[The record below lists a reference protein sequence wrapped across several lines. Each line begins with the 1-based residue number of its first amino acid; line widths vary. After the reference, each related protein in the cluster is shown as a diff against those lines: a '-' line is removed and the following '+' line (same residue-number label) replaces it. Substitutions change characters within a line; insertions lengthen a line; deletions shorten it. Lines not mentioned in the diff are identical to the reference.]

1 MLLKNVLKT
10 LQRKWMQ
17 LAAIGIIVIF
27 SSMIYTMMF
36 YGLSGIAEPTTTYL
50 EESVQEDFSVE
61 MLSMVTA
68 EESQYPIVRNL
79 LSRNI
84 YTLEDIKKS
93 EPVTFQKLMD
103 SRIKSFEEIY
113 SGFSLELREYK
124 TLDFEYG
131 GKSNKALIAKDSERI
146 NLSYME
152 EGVKPSKDNEIALN
166 KIYAD
171 KNLIKIG
178 DSFTLENRSYKVT
191 GFVLFP
197 DYTLPTFDNTFNVD
211 TGLQVLV
218 LMTDREYEDIDAKE
232 GFRLSGTNLTD
243 SEIDTAYDKD
253 KLPFVTQIIRTAT
266 NMRSGAIYDE
276 LTQGRVTG
284 LVLSIFIAAI
294 AVIIVSIMISNL
306 LHSERG
312 QIGILKAM
320 GYRRLEIAVPYFLS
334 VVIMAFIMLIIGY
347 IIGSYYA
354 EPLKRLYLDFYLLP
368 AVRIAQ
374 SITVFATAIFVPL
387 FFFAV
392 FSGAIIYRMLGEGP
406 LELLKPH
413 ETTSLNWLSK
423 YVSRL
428 LTKAKGKTKFKYLHA
443 IRSTGSFAIFFIGI
457 MFSTLLITFSFMMN
471 GMMERMTVGYL
482 HNVDYKY
489 QSYADFTKRIPEP
502 KSGEEKFLIYPFA
515 YIGDKVVSLEGLS
528 PENRLY
534 KLYNESGEDITGHIQ
549 NDAVITKQLSLKLDI
564 REGDTI
570 KIKVNK
576 DYYSFTVAGFTDEY
590 TSDTVYLNISRLS
603 NIVSEN
609 KTSRLYSG
617 IYSTSEPSS
626 EYYSMIISKE
636 GIIEQSKSMAN
647 YTDFMINIMIWSSA
661 VISAS
666 ILFVLTSFT
675 VEKNYYAI
683 SLLKVLGYKRR
694 EVNSMILNS
703 YFVYALISYAAS
715 MPIALAILKWMETLF
730 LEEYGIII
738 PLKFN
743 PADMLKG
750 LAILVAI
757 FLIGTY
763 ASRRKI
769 ANIPLQEVLKTY
781 GE

>member
-17 LAAIGIIVIF
+17 LSAIGIIVIF
-27 SSMIYTMMF
+27 SSMIYTTMF

-50 EESVQEDFSVE
+50 EESAQEDFSVE

-79 LSRNI
+79 LAKNI
-84 YTLEDIKKS
+84 YTLEDIKMR
-93 EPVTFQKLMD
+93 EPVTFQRLMD
-103 SRIKSFEEIY
+103 SRIRSFEQAY
-113 SGFSLELREYK
+113 PDVSLELREYK
-124 TLDFEYG
+124 TLDFEYRG
-131 GKSNKALIAKDSERI
+131 RSNKALIAKDAERI
-146 NLSYME
+146 NLSCME
-152 EGVKPSKDNEIALN
+152 EGAKPSKDNEIALN

-171 KNLIKIG
+171 KNSIAIG
-178 DSFTLENRSYKVT
+178 DSFALENRNYKVT

-197 DYTLPTFDNTFNVD
+197 DYTLPTFDNTFIVD

-218 LMTDREYEDIDAKE
+218 LMTDRAYDDIDAKE
-232 GFRLSGTNLTD
+232 GFRLSGINLTD

-253 KLPFVTQIIRTAT
+253 KLPFVTQIIRTDT

-284 LVLSIFIAAI
+284 LVLSIFIATI

-320 GYRRLEIAVPYFLS
+320 GYRRLEIALPYFLS
-334 VVIMAFIMLIIGY
+334 VVFMAFIMLIIGY
-347 IIGSYYA
+347 IIGAIYA

-368 AVRIAQ
+368 EVSIAQ

-387 FFFAV
+387 FFFAA

-406 LELLKPH
+406 LELLRPH
-413 ETTSLNWLSK
+413 KATSLNWLSK

-428 LTKAKGKTKFKYLHA
+428 LAKAKGKTKFKYLHA

-471 GMMERMTVGYL
+471 GMMDRMTVGYL

-502 KSGEEKFLIYPFA
+502 KAVEEKFLMYPFA
-515 YIGDKVVSLEGLS
+515 YIGDRVVTLEGLS
-528 PENRLY
+528 PENKLY
-534 KLYNESGEDITGHIQ
+534 KLYDESGSDITGHIK
-549 NDAVITKQLSLKLDI
+549 NDAVITKQLSLKFDI
-564 REGDTI
+564 LEGDTV

-576 DYYSFTVAGFTDEY
+576 DYYNFTVKGITDEY

-603 NIVSEN
+603 SIVSEN

-617 IYSTSEPSS
+617 IYSINEPSS

-715 MPIALAILKWMETLF
+715 MPIALAILRWMEKLF

-738 PLKFN
+738 PMKFN

-757 FLIGTY
+757 FIIGTY

-769 ANIPLQEVLKTY
+769 GKIPLQEVLKTY

>member
-10 LQRKWMQ
+10 LQGKWMQ
-17 LAAIGIIVIF
+17 LSAIGIIVIF
-27 SSMIYTMMF
+27 SSMLYTMMF
-36 YGLSGIAEPTTTYL
+36 YGLSGIAEPTITYL
-50 EESVQEDFSVE
+50 EKSNQEDFSVE
-61 MLSMVTA
+61 MLSMVTP

-79 LSRNI
+79 LSKGI
-84 YTLEDIKKS
+84 YTLSDVKKI
-93 EPVTFQKLMD
+93 EPVTFQKIID
-103 SRIKSFEEIY
+103 SRIESFEKVY
-113 SGFSLELREYK
+113 SDFSLELRQYK
-124 TLDFEYG
+124 TLDFEYK
-131 GKSNKALIAKDSERI
+131 GKSNKALIAKDSKKI
-146 NLSYME
+146 NLTYME
-152 EGVKPSKDNEIALN
+152 EGVKPSKDNEVALN

-171 KNLIKIG
+171 KNSIKIG
-178 DSFTLENRSYKVT
+178 DSFVLKNKAYKVT
-191 GFVLFP
+191 GYVLFP

-218 LMTDREYEDIDAKE
+218 LLTDREYEDISAKE
-232 GFRLSGTNLTD
+232 SFRLSGINLTG

-253 KLPFVTQIIRTAT
+253 KLPFVTQIITTAT

-276 LTQGRVTG
+276 LSQGRVTG
-284 LVLSIFIAAI
+284 LGIGIFIAAI
-294 AVIIVSIMISNL
+294 AVIIVSIMMSNL

-320 GYRRLEIAVPYFLS
+320 GYRRLEIAMPYFLS
-334 VVIMAFIMLIIGY
+334 VVSMAFLMLIIGY
-347 IIGSYYA
+347 IIGSAYA

-368 AVRIAQ
+368 EANIDQ

-387 FFFAV
+387 FFFAA
-392 FSGAIIYRMLGEGP
+392 FSGAIIYKMLGEGP
-406 LELLKPH
+406 LELLRPH

-423 YVSRL
+423 YISRL
-428 LTKAKGKTKFKYLHA
+428 LTRAKGKTKFKYLHA
-443 IRSTGSFAIFFIGI
+443 IRSTGSFVIFFIGI

-471 GMMERMTVGYL
+471 GMMDRMTVGYL

-502 KSGEEKFLIYPFA
+502 KIGEEKFLIYPFA

-528 PENRLY
+528 PNNTLY
-534 KLYNESGEDITGHIQ
+534 KLYNDTGEDITRYIQ
-549 NDAVITKQLSLKLDI
+549 NYAVITKQLSLKLGI
-564 REGDTI
+564 NEGDTI

-576 DYYSFTVAGFTDEY
+576 EYYSFTVRGITDEY
-590 TSDTVYLNISRLS
+590 TSDQVYLNISKLS
-603 NIVSEN
+603 NMVSEN
-609 KTSRLYSG
+609 KSSRLYSG

-626 EYYSMIISKE
+626 EYYNMIISKE

-661 VISAS
+661 IISAS

-715 MPIALAILKWMETLF
+715 MPVALAILKWMENLF
-730 LEEYGIII
+730 LAEYGIII

-750 LAILVAI
+750 LAILVVI
-757 FLIGTY
+757 FLAGTY

-769 ANIPLQEVLKTY
+769 GKIPLQEVLKTY

>member
-1 MLLKNVLKT
+1 MLLKNVIKT
-10 LQRKWMQ
+10 LQGKWMQ

-27 SSMIYTMMF
+27 SSMLYTMMF
-36 YGLSGIAEPTTTYL
+36 YGLSGIAEPTITYL
-50 EESVQEDFSVE
+50 EKSNQEDFSVE
-61 MLSMVTA
+61 MLNIVTP

-79 LSRNI
+79 LSKGI
-84 YTLEDIKKS
+84 YTLSDINKI
-93 EPVTFQKLMD
+93 EPVTFQKIME
-103 SRIKSFEEIY
+103 SRIKSFEKIY
-113 SGFSLELREYK
+113 SGYSLELRQYK
-124 TLDFEYG
+124 TLDFEYK
-131 GKSNKALIAKDSERI
+131 GKSNKALIAKDSEKI

-152 EGVKPSKDNEIALN
+152 EGVKPSKDNEIAIN

-171 KNLIKIG
+171 KNSIKIG
-178 DSFTLENRSYKVT
+178 DSFFLKNKPYKVT
-191 GFVLFP
+191 GYVLFP

-218 LMTDREYEDIDAKE
+218 LLTDREYGNIAGKE
-232 GFRLSGTNLTD
+232 GFRLSGVNLT
-243 SEIDTAYDKD
+243 SFEIDTAYDKD
-253 KLPFVTQIIRTAT
+253 KLPFVTQIIKTAT

-284 LVLSIFIAAI
+284 LGLSIFIAAI
-294 AVIIVSIMISNL
+294 AVIIVSIMMSNL
-306 LHSERG
+306 LHQERG

-320 GYRRLEIAVPYFLS
+320 GYRRLEIAMPYFLS
-334 VVIMAFIMLIIGY
+334 VVAMAFLMLLIGY
-347 IIGSYYA
+347 AFGSAYA

-368 AVRIAQ
+368 EANIDQ

-387 FFFAV
+387 FFFAA

-413 ETTSLNWLSK
+413 ETTSINWLSK

-428 LTKAKGKTKFKYLHA
+428 LAKAKGKTKFKYLHA
-443 IRSTGSFAIFFIGI
+443 IRSTGSFVIFFIGI
-457 MFSTLLITFSFMMN
+457 MFSTMLITFSFMMN
-471 GMMERMTVGYL
+471 GMMDRMTVGYL

-502 KSGEEKFLIYPFA
+502 KSGEEKFLVYPFA
-515 YIGDKVVSLEGLS
+515 YIGENVVSLEGLS
-528 PENRLY
+528 PANTLY
-534 KLYNESGEDITGHIQ
+534 KLYNESGEDITLFIR

-564 REGDTI
+564 NEGDTI

-576 DYYSFTVAGFTDEY
+576 DYYSFTVSGITDEY
-590 TSDTVYLNISRLS
+590 TSDQVYLNISKLS
-603 NIVSEN
+603 NMVSEN
-609 KTSRLYSG
+609 KSSRLYSG
-617 IYSTSEPSS
+617 IYSTTEPSS

-647 YTDFMINIMIWSSA
+647 YTDFMINIMIWGSA
-661 VISAS
+661 IISAS

-703 YFVYALISYAAS
+703 YFVYALFSYALS
-715 MPIALAILKWMETLF
+715 MPVVLVILNWMEVLF

-750 LAILVAI
+750 LAILVVILVA
-757 FLIGTY
+757 GTY

-769 ANIPLQEVLKTY
+769 GKIPLQEVLKTY

>member
-10 LQRKWMQ
+10 LQGKWMQ
-17 LAAIGIIVIF
+17 LSAIGIIVIF
-27 SSMIYTMMF
+27 SSMLYTMMF
-36 YGLSGIAEPTTTYL
+36 YGLSGIAEPTITYL
-50 EESVQEDFSVE
+50 EKSNQEDFSVE
-61 MLSMVTA
+61 MLSMVTP

-79 LSRNI
+79 LSKGI
-84 YTLEDIKKS
+84 YTLSDVKKI
-93 EPVTFQKLMD
+93 EPVTFQKIID
-103 SRIKSFEEIY
+103 SRIESFEKVY
-113 SGFSLELREYK
+113 SDFSLELRQYK
-124 TLDFEYG
+124 TLDFEYK
-131 GKSNKALIAKDSERI
+131 GKSNKALIAKDSKKI
-146 NLSYME
+146 NLTYME

-171 KNLIKIG
+171 KNSIKIG
-178 DSFTLENRSYKVT
+178 DSFVLKNKTYKVT
-191 GFVLFP
+191 GYVLFP

-218 LMTDREYEDIDAKE
+218 LLTDREYEDISAKE
-232 GFRLSGTNLTD
+232 SFRLSGINLTG

-253 KLPFVTQIIRTAT
+253 KLPFVTQIITTAT

-276 LTQGRVTG
+276 LSQGRVTG
-284 LVLSIFIAAI
+284 LGIGIFIAAI
-294 AVIIVSIMISNL
+294 AVIIVSIMMSNL

-320 GYRRLEIAVPYFLS
+320 GYRRLEIAMPYFIS
-334 VVIMAFIMLIIGY
+334 VVSMAFLMLIIGY
-347 IIGSYYA
+347 IIGSAYA

-368 AVRIAQ
+368 EANIDQ

-387 FFFAV
+387 FFFAA
-392 FSGAIIYRMLGEGP
+392 FSGAIIYKMLGEGP
-406 LELLKPH
+406 LELLRPH

-423 YVSRL
+423 YISRL
-428 LTKAKGKTKFKYLHA
+428 LTRAKGKTKFKYLHA
-443 IRSTGSFAIFFIGI
+443 IRSTGSFVIFFIGI

-471 GMMERMTVGYL
+471 GMMDRMTVGYL

-502 KSGEEKFLIYPFA
+502 KIGEEKFLIYPFA

-528 PENRLY
+528 PNNTLY
-534 KLYNESGEDITGHIQ
+534 KLYNDTGEDITRYIQ
-549 NDAVITKQLSLKLDI
+549 NYAVITKQLSLKLGI
-564 REGDTI
+564 NEGDTI

-576 DYYSFTVAGFTDEY
+576 EYYSFTVRGITDEY
-590 TSDTVYLNISRLS
+590 TSDQVYLNISKLS
-603 NIVSEN
+603 NMVSEN
-609 KTSRLYSG
+609 KSSRLYSG

-626 EYYSMIISKE
+626 EYYNMIISKE

-661 VISAS
+661 IISAS

-715 MPIALAILKWMETLF
+715 MPVALAILKWMENLF
-730 LEEYGIII
+730 LAEYGIII

-750 LAILVAI
+750 LAILVVI
-757 FLIGTY
+757 FLAGTY

-769 ANIPLQEVLKTY
+769 GKIPLQEVLKTY